1 MIKIIILEI
10 LGQAPRTQL
19 NNGSFDKSKKWIN
32 SKILKIILKI
42 RTVFKLSKNL
52 LKENKMILTAKIFH
66 IQTSF
71 PEIKMFFTI
80 NLIIQIK
87 STTTEKKRII
97 KINFILVKI
106 SNLLKKINSIETTI
120 ITTNST
126 NNLWTLKM
134 SKTL

>member
-32 SKILKIILKI
+32 LIILKIILKI
-42 RTVFKLSKNL
+42 RTVLKLSKNL
-52 LKENKMILTAKIFH
+52 LKENKMILSAKIFH

-71 PEIKMFFTI
+71 PKIKMFLMI

-87 STTTEKKRII
+87 STSTEKKRII
-97 KINFILVKI
+97 KINSILVKI
-106 SNLLKKINSIETTI
+106 FNLFKKINSIETTI
-120 ITTNST
+120 IITNST

-134 SKTL
+134 SKTH

>member
-10 LGQAPRTQL
+10 LGQVPRTQL

-32 SKILKIILKI
+32 LKILKIILKI
-42 RTVFKLSKNL
+42 RTVLKLSKNL
-52 LKENKMILTAKIFH
+52 VKKNKMILSTKIFH

-71 PEIKMFFTI
+71 PEIKMFFMI

-87 STTTEKKRII
+87 STSTEKKRII

-134 SKTL
+134 SKTH